1 MAHKKAGGSTSLGRD
16 SISKRLGIKLF
27 DGQFASA
34 GSILVRQ
41 RGTKVNPG
49 KNVKKGGDDT
59 LFAAKS
65 GIVKFVTK
73 KVKIFNGKLKRKKYV
88 MIEPVEPAEKK

>member
-16 SISKRLGIKLF
+16 SISKRLGVKLF

-41 RGTKVNPG
+41 RGTRVHPG
-49 KNVKKGGDDT
+49 RNVKKGGDDT

-65 GIVKFVTK
+65 GLVKFVTK
-73 KVKIFNGKLKRKKYV
+73 KIRQFNGRLISRKFV
-88 MIEPVEPAEKK
+88 NIEPTETTK